1 MQRIS
6 RDNVHQ
12 RRRNRSNETVV
23 TFTQANL
30 TQNIGVFVLGAEGEG
45 KSDAKRKNP
54 GEKSR
59 IIRANIGFS
68 HPGH

>member
-12 RRRNRSNETVV
+12 RRRNHSNETVV

-30 TQNIGVFVLGAEGEG
+30 TQNIGVFGLGAEGEG
-45 KSDAKRKNP
+45 SQKQREEIRERKV
-54 GEKSR
+54 G
-59 IIRANIGFS
+59 
-68 HPGH
+68 